1 MGFWPS
7 LLLSFLALCITPS
20 GESNIF
26 PVAKLWYANTHCT
39 MHDPISLRADSPL
52 SFLDKILFPE
62 LSRKDR
68 SNSSR
73 RVDQIKSTTIYIL
86 GRSFII
92 KCLFFHS

>member
-1 MGFWPS
+1 MGFWPP

-20 GESNIF
+20 GEFS
-26 PVAKLWYANTHCT
+26 WYANTHCT
-39 MHDPISLRADSPL
+39 MHDPISLQAESPL
-52 SFLDKILFPE
+52 SFLDKIIFPE

-92 KCLFFHS
+92 KCLSCL